1 MKNYTVYFE
10 IYGKKMK
17 AKVLAESMTD
27 AQTQIK
33 EKIKFHKVVKDEKD
47 EFNQA
52 TDILDSM
59 IDILGGKR
67 K

>member
-17 AKVLAESMTD
+17 AKVWAKSITD
-27 AQTQIK
+27 AKTQIK
-33 EKIKFHKVVKDEKD
+33 EKIKFHKMVEDD
-47 EFNQA
+47 TDIFNQS
-52 TDILDSM
+52 TDIIDS
-59 IDILGGKR
+59 IINILSNKR

>member
-1 MKNYTVYFE
+1 
-10 IYGKKMK
+10 
-17 AKVLAESMTD
+17 MTD

-47 EFNQA
+47 EFNQV
-52 TDILDSM
+52 TDIIDSM
-59 IDILGGKR
+59 MDILGGKR